1 MQKKKLTPWQV
12 AGHILHTTILSI
24 LAILM
29 AAILVLANTLLP
41 TYGRMLNEIIG
52 YKQSW
57 KTPAE
62 GNNLDLEYS
71 KADYSSADEIKA
83 AQQKLNEQ
91 IVGEGTVMLKGDTE
105 HLPYAAGTKFSL
117 FSHSSVDYLVG
128 GYMGSGVLSL
138 IHI

>member
-52 YKQSW
+52 YE
-57 KTPAE
+57 A
-62 GNNLDLEYS
+62 
-71 KADYSSADEIKA
+71 
-83 AQQKLNEQ
+83 
-91 IVGEGTVMLKGDTE
+91 
-105 HLPYAAGTKFSL
+105 
-117 FSHSSVDYLVG
+117 
-128 GYMGSGVLSL
+128 
-138 IHI
+138 